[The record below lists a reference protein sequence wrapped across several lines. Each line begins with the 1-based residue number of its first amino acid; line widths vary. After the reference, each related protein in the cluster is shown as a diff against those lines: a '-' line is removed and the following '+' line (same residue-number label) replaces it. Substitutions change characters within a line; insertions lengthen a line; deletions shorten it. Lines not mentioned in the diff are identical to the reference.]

1 MRLHGNAALSWRGR
15 RRLAERV
22 VVEGWTLAAAAAAS
36 GVSIRCAGKW
46 VGRYRLEGERGL
58 RDRSSR
64 PKRIANRTPEERIR
78 LIVAM
83 RRLRF
88 TGPEIAELLGMAAST
103 VSGILTRSGLGRLG
117 RLGLEQPLR
126 YERSR
131 PGELVHIDVKRLGRI
146 EGGAGK
152 RAFGSEHRLR
162 LQLHLDRSR
171 GQAPALGRLRVRA
184 RLRRRLQPPRLRGGA
199 GGREDD
205 DRDRLPR
212 TSRLLLS
219 TPRDP
224 RRAALDRQWLRLRL
238 GDPRARVPQARNP
251 PQPHPALPAADER
264 ESRALHPHTPGRLG
278 LRRDLSL

>member
-58 RDRSSR
+58 LDRSSR

-78 LIVAM
+78 LIVGM

-88 TGPEIAELLGMAAST
+88 TGPEIAELLG
-103 VSGILTRSGLGRLG
+103 
-117 RLGLEQPLR
+117 
-126 YERSR
+126 
-131 PGELVHIDVKRLGRI
+131 RI

-152 RAFGSEHRLR
+152 RAFGSEYRLR

-205 DRDRLPR
+205 DRDR
-212 TSRLLLS
+212 
-219 TPRDP
+219 
-224 RRAALDRQWLRLRL
+224 
-238 GDPRARVPQARNP
+238 
-251 PQPHPALPAADER
+251 
-264 ESRALHPHTPGRLG
+264 
-278 LRRDLSL
+278 